1 MRAYSFWAIL
11 ATALLGDL
19 PSTTG
24 QLIGGPS
31 SVAFNTVP
39 HNYIVKFNGNP
50 GDPIGADSFFAQ
62 MAALGIPYTITA
74 NYSVLLNGV
83 SLEVDD
89 QYNDAMASLPGVQ
102 IVWPLGISSLDAMV
116 LSSPPSPFLPTLS
129 PKPMLAHNYTGV
141 NNVQNV
147 LNVTGR
153 NVKIGVLDSGIDY
166 NHPAFGSC
174 FKTPGCRLQ
183 YGYDFVGDFF
193 SGKNAVPDSDPFDP
207 CQYHGTHVTGILA
220 GNDGDF
226 KGVAPD
232 ATIGVYRVLGCYNIV
247 TESIVVQA
255 LEQAYLDGM
264 NIVTMSIGFP
274 GAWGAS
280 ASGDASATLVQQG
293 VFVVSAAGN
302 QGKDGMWSINGPS
315 VRNSV
320 VSVGSA
326 EMPFHYSQYL
336 NVTSDELVGIR
347 RTMSQGYLPALNLNQ
362 VQIVRGLAAGSTTDD
377 YGCNALP
384 IFTGKVVLVQN
395 GGCNMYTKALNVQN
409 AGGVLMVVYQ
419 SDSGDPAAVV
429 YESLINFP
437 SVAIYNAD
445 AVYMIKKMNTTTI
458 VTVSAGA
465 DSVIFDSFT
474 PRAPSDFSSWG
485 PGPESEVKPELLG
498 PGSNIYAPWP
508 LGLGSYGI
516 VSGTSMSTP
525 YVAGVA
531 ALAIEYGKAN
541 IGNGTLTA
549 IVNTARPQ
557 INAASLTYYP
567 VIQQGAGIVNGYGA
581 VTSQIIFNVTTING
595 TFPDSDW
602 RDFDMFFSYN
612 NTGGAAWT
620 YKLQSINA
628 QSVSGFDN
636 TKTLAIPPITNKKT
650 PDVWLSTTSLKAN
663 AGKMGYFN
671 INIDHSSYERPD
683 LFVYNGY
690 LIMYPTAGV
699 STGFN
704 YTIPFSGLSYFS
716 SQVPLIP
723 PLTTGL
729 PCLVQYQENVCLSEL
744 RTFQIPNNYP
754 ALVFRLQHPI
764 YRLRIRIAKAAT
776 PTSVHASVVEN
787 HYFDMSRNFQSV
799 GSMNYTYAWNG
810 KVFYSDNP
818 TQLVYP
824 SNGDYV
830 FLIFFYTYNSGSTPI
845 IWNSNPMTIKGP

>member
-1 MRAYSFWAIL
+1 MRTYSLWAVL

-31 SVAFNTVP
+31 SVAFNTIP
-39 HNYIVKFNGNP
+39 HNYIVKFNGDP
-50 GDPIGADSFFAQ
+50 GDPSGSVSFFAQ

-102 IVWPLGISSLDAMV
+102 IVWPLGISSLDATTISAT
-116 LSSPPSPFLPTLS
+116 SSPYFPTQS

-174 FKTPGCRLQ
+174 FKTSGCRLQ

-232 ATIGVYRVLGCYNIV
+232 ATIGVYRVMGCYNIV
-247 TESIVVQA
+247 TESIVVKA

-280 ASGDASATLVQQG
+280 ASGDASATLAQLG

-302 QGKDGMWSINGPS
+302 RGKDGMWSIDGPS

-326 EMPFHYSQYL
+326 EMAFHYSQYF

-347 RTMSQGYLPALNLNQ
+347 RTMSQNYLPALNLNQ

-384 IFTGKVVLVQN
+384 TVTGKVVLVQN
-395 GGCNMYTKALNVQN
+395 GGCTMYTKGLNVQN
-409 AGGVLMVVYQ
+409 AGGILMVVYQ
-419 SDSGDPAAVV
+419 SDSSDPSTVAYDRPLYLPA
-429 YESLINFP
+429 
-437 SVAIYNAD
+437 VAIYRAD
-445 AVYMIKKMNTTTI
+445 AVYLINKINVAVI

-474 PRAPSDFSSWG
+474 PRAPSAFSSWG
-485 PGPESEVKPELLG
+485 PGPESDVKPELLG
-498 PGSNIYAPWP
+498 PGSNIYAPFP
-508 LGLGSYGI
+508 VQFGSYGI

-531 ALAIEYGKAN
+531 ALAIEYGKSNA
-541 IGNGTLTA
+541 GNGTLAA

-557 INAASLTYYP
+557 IDAASLTYFP
-567 VIQQGAGIVNGYGA
+567 VIQQGAGIINGFGA
-581 VTSQIIFNVTTING
+581 TTSQIIFNVT
-595 TFPDSDW
+595 
-602 RDFDMFFSYN
+602 
-612 NTGGAAWT
+612 
-620 YKLQSINA
+620 SIN
-628 QSVSGFDN
+628 
-636 TKTLAIPPITNKKT
+636 
-650 PDVWLSTTSLKAN
+650 
-663 AGKMGYFN
+663 
-671 INIDHSSYERPD
+671 
-683 LFVYNGY
+683 
-690 LIMYPTAGV
+690 
-699 STGFN
+699 
-704 YTIPFSGLSYFS
+704 
-716 SQVPLIP
+716 
-723 PLTTGL
+723 
-729 PCLVQYQENVCLSEL
+729 
-744 RTFQIPNNYP
+744 
-754 ALVFRLQHPI
+754 
-764 YRLRIRIAKAAT
+764 
-776 PTSVHASVVEN
+776 
-787 HYFDMSRNFQSV
+787 
-799 GSMNYTYAWNG
+799 
-810 KVFYSDNP
+810 
-818 TQLVYP
+818 
-824 SNGDYV
+824 
-830 FLIFFYTYNSGSTPI
+830 
-845 IWNSNPMTIKGP
+845 